1 MTTAVVPPPSE
12 PTPVEPAPGPLEP
25 DVPGRPPDPIDE
37 AARMAEQDAR
47 IDEFGE
53 RLASLDDPPEAPVAD
68 PSV

>member
-1 MTTAVVPPPSE
+1 
-12 PTPVEPAPGPLEP
+12 VEPAPGPLEP